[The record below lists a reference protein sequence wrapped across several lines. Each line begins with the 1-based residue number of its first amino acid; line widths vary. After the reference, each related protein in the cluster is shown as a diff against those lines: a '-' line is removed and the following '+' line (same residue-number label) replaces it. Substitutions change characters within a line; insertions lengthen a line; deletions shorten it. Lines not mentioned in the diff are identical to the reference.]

1 MTRLLDM
8 IIVVILL
15 ACLLVQTAWSGPAF
29 IAPSISSAGNIAYP
43 TNVATPVIVTLMVN
57 LDSSGNVQNLEV
69 LRDVPSVAVKPPAEP
84 KGCLSAAETTAAH
97 QLRPFVEPE
106 RFGP

>member
-1 MTRLLDM
+1 MAVLLTALM
-8 IIVVILL
+8 IQL
-15 ACLLVQTAWSGPAF
+15 AWSGPGF
-29 IAPSISSAGNIAYP
+29 QPPGIASAVNITYP
-43 TNVATPVIVTLMVN
+43 IDVMTPGIVTLMVN